1 MLKSILGGSLFFISL
16 SANAVVYNFEQVN
29 NNQNNTSVGDQIQ
42 VDITE
47 SLSFGDVQFS
57 FTNPV
62 GVGDPSSIIGVFVD
76 TGSILSLTP
85 DEAGLV
91 DGFTQVNGPN
101 FTPVNSVQSQTG
113 IGSLISIETINQ
125 GGGNLTNGIDASGES
140 VNVFANY
147 IGQTSFSDVIS
158 QVNAGTL
165 GVGLTVNVGNQG
177 GSDEYRISVSAVPE
191 PETYAMFLAGLGL
204 LAAHKRKKH

>member
-1 MLKSILGGSLFFISL
+1 
-16 SANAVVYNFEQVN
+16 VVYNFEQVN

-101 FTPVNSVQSQTG
+101 FTPVNSGQSQTG

>member
-1 MLKSILGGSLFFISL
+1 
-16 SANAVVYNFEQVN
+16 
-29 NNQNNTSVGDQIQ
+29 
-42 VDITE
+42 
-47 SLSFGDVQFS
+47 VQFS

-76 TGSILSLTP
+76 PGSILSLTP

-101 FTPVNSVQSQTG
+101 FTPVNSGQSQTG

-125 GGGNLTNGIDASGES
+125 QGGNLTNGIDASGES